1 MMFLDEIVVQSRQDL
16 EVRKSKLS
24 MENVRCLA
32 LGVPPPID
40 MAAALRGDRV
50 RLIAEVKKASPSR
63 GVIRHDFDPVAIARS
78 YAAGGA
84 AVVSVL
90 TEGRYFGGSLDH
102 LKDIR
107 QAVGSRLPLL
117 RKDFIQEPY
126 EVYESRVY
134 GADGLLLIVAILTPE
149 GLVELMELSRGLGM
163 SCLVE
168 VHNQAELGIALD
180 SGAWL
185 IGINNRDLK
194 SFDVDINITGQLRPL
209 IPEDR
214 IVVSESGIKN
224 RDDIEKMAKL
234 AIDAV
239 LVGEALVSAADITAK
254 LKELL

>member
-1 MMFLDEIVVQSRQDL
+1 MFLDEIVIRSRQDL
-16 EVRKSKLS
+16 EARKSKLS
-24 MENVRCLA
+24 MENVRRLA
-32 LGVPPPID
+32 LGAPPPLD
-40 MAAALRGDRV
+40 MAAALRGDHV

-84 AVVSVL
+84 SVISVL

-107 QAVGSRLPLL
+107 EAVGNRLPLL

-126 EVYESRVY
+126 EVYESRAC
-134 GADGLLLIVAILTPE
+134 GADGLLLIVAILGAE
-149 GLVELMELSRGLGM
+149 RLAELMELSRGLGM

-180 SGAWL
+180 SGARI
-185 IGINNRDLK
+185 IGINNRDLETL
-194 SFDVDINITGQLRPL
+194 DVDINTTERLRPL

-214 IVVSESGIKN
+214 IVVSESGIKS
-224 RDDIEKMAKL
+224 RDDIEKMARL
-234 AIDAV
+234 AVDAV

>member
-1 MMFLDEIVVQSRQDL
+1 MFLDEIVVCSRQEL
-16 EVRKSKLS
+16 ETRKSKLP
-24 MENVRCLA
+24 MEKMRRLA
-32 LGVPPPID
+32 LGAPPPLD
-40 MAAALRGDRV
+40 MAAALHGDRV

-63 GVIRHDFDPVAIARS
+63 GVIRHDFDPVAIAGS

-84 AVVSVL
+84 AVISVL

-107 QAVGSRLPLL
+107 EALGSRLPLL

-126 EVYESRVY
+126 GVYESRAC
-134 GADGLLLIVAILTPE
+134 GADGLLLIVAILE
-149 GLVELMELSRGLGM
+149 VERLVELMELSRGLGM

-168 VHNQAELGIALD
+168 VHNEAELGIALEG
-180 SGAWL
+180 GARI
-185 IGINNRDLK
+185 IGINNRDLET
-194 SFDVDINITGQLRPL
+194 FDVDINTTGRLRPL

-224 RDDIEKMAKL
+224 RDDIEKMARL
-234 AIDAV
+234 AVDAV
-239 LVGEALVSAADITAK
+239 LVGEALVSAADIPAR

>member
-1 MMFLDEIVVQSRQDL
+1 MFLDEIVVRSRQDL
-16 EVRKSKLS
+16 EARKSKLS
-24 MENVRCLA
+24 MENVRRLA
-32 LGVPPPID
+32 LGAPPPLD
-40 MAAALRGDRV
+40 MAAALHGDHV

-78 YAAGGA
+78 YADGGA
-84 AVVSVL
+84 SVISVL
-90 TEGRYFGGSLDH
+90 TEGRYFGGSLNH

-107 QAVGSRLPLL
+107 EAVGNRLPLL

-126 EVYESRVY
+126 EVYESRAC
-134 GADGLLLIVAILTPE
+134 GADGLLLIVAILE
-149 GLVELMELSRGLGM
+149 AERLVELMELSRGLGM

-180 SGAWL
+180 SGARI
-185 IGINNRDLK
+185 IGINNRDLET
-194 SFDVDINITGQLRPL
+194 FDVDINTTGRLRPL

-214 IVVSESGIKN
+214 IVVSESGIKS
-224 RDDIEKMAKL
+224 RDDMEKMARL
-234 AIDAV
+234 AVDAV